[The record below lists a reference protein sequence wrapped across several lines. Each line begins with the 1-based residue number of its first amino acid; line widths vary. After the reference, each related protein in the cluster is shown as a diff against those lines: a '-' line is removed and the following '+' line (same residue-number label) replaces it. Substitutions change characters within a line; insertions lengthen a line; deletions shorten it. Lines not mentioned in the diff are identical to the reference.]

1 MRPLIR
7 SLWQRFNRRRRAAAT
22 CVLHLDAHMLSMLA
36 ELAEEEGRP
45 PGEVAADLLSFALV
59 QRQTA
64 GEYLGLW
71 KGLSPREQEVAAL
84 ASRGYTNRQ
93 IAERLV
99 VSPETVKS
107 HMYSIL
113 RKFALTKKNDLYRVL
128 SLWDF
133 PISEEEGE

>member
-1 MRPLIR
+1 MR
-7 SLWQRFNRRRRAAAT
+7 SLWQRFKRSRRAAAT
-22 CVLHLDAHMLSMLA
+22 CVLYLDANMFSMLSEVA
-36 ELAEEEGRP
+36 EDEGRP
-45 PGEVAADLLSFALV
+45 PDEVAEELLSFALV
-59 QRQTA
+59 QRKTA

-107 HMYSIL
+107 HMFSIL

-133 PISEEEGE
+133 QISEEEGE

>member
-1 MRPLIR
+1 MRPFLNTLR
-7 SLWQRFNRRRRAAAT
+7 QRFSRRERAAVH
-22 CVLHLDAHMLSMLA
+22 CVLRLDAPMLQLLG
-36 ELAEEEGRP
+36 EVAEEEGRP
-45 PGEVAADLLSFALV
+45 PEEVATELLSFALV
-59 QRQTA
+59 QRKTA

-99 VSPETVKS
+99 ISVETVKS

-113 RKFALTKKNDLYRVL
+113 RKFALTRKNDLYRVL

-133 PISEEEGE
+133 QISEEEGE